1 MKMGKKEAIEEKLL
15 RFAAPSLFQ
24 KMIEVFSSYNIHSY
38 DIYATVVKQEKGYD
52 LTLRFSQSF
61 SQTVTAFISFE
72 QAKNPDEEIT
82 TFFKETAETCKNQL
96 ISDYYKMIKL

>member
-1 MKMGKKEAIEEKLL
+1 MKMGKDVIEEKLL
-15 RFAAPSLFQ
+15 RFAAPNLYQ
-24 KMIEVFSSYNIHSY
+24 KMVDVFSSYNIHSY

-61 SQTVTAFISFE
+61 SQSVTALVTFE

-82 TFFKETAETCKNQL
+82 DFLKETAEKCKNQL

>member
-1 MKMGKKEAIEEKLL
+1 MGKKDVIEEKLL
-15 RFAAPSLFQ
+15 RFAAPNLYQ
-24 KMIEVFSSYNIHSY
+24 KMVDVFSSYNIHSY

-61 SQTVTAFISFE
+61 SQSVTAFVSFE
-72 QAKNPDEEIT
+72 QAKNPDEEVT
-82 TFFKETAETCKNQL
+82 SFLKETAEKCKNQL